1 MPVLEM
7 VSIEHHQLRGNS
19 IDYQRS
25 SLNNY
30 DIDNLYPYGLTVNAI
45 EIDFISFVP
54 RPEWDISAT
63 GRLSCRLNLP
73 EGRAPCAL
81 HILQ

>member
-1 MPVLEM
+1 MLDIITVNA
-7 VSIEHHQLRGNS
+7 I
-19 IDYQRS
+19 
-25 SLNNY
+25 
-30 DIDNLYPYGLTVNAI
+30 DIDLISIVPRPEWDISAMGKLSCYQLTVNAI
-45 EIDFISFVP
+45 DIDLISFVP

-63 GRLSCRLNLP
+63 GKLSCRLNLP